1 MEPVL
6 ERRRNS
12 SCALEGCSWNSIG
25 QVRDLRKGREAGE
38 RQREREK
45 AREREILVVLLIYAF
60 ISWLLCVPL
69 TTDQTHRLDI
79 WKQYSYQL
87 SYPARAEVCSKH
99 QGYSTPD
106 FLSQDKTNGK
116 KKTMILGNL
125 FKMNFETNVE
135 EEKAPVRPYLFCT
148 LSQRTG

>member
-1 MEPVL
+1 M
-6 ERRRNS
+6 
-12 SCALEGCSWNSIG
+12 
-25 QVRDLRKGREAGE
+25 
-38 RQREREK
+38 
-45 AREREILVVLLIYAF
+45 
-60 ISWLLCVPL
+60 PL

-116 KKTMILGNL
+116 KKTMLRGNL

-135 EEKAPVRPYLFCT
+135 EEKTLPVLYPLPEDWVVQVQLQTQMEDSSSNYFK
-148 LSQRTG
+148 